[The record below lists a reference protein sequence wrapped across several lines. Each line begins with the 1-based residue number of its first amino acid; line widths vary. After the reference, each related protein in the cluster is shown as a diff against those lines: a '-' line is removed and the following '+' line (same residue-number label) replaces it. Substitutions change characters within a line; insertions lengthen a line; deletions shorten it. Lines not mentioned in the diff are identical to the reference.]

1 MLSHTQRRL
10 HRLGL
15 AAWVAFLLLVLAGL
29 EAVGQGALQSPPLGH
44 PARWGAWVAG
54 RPASDVVF
62 AGLRLMTMGLT
73 WYLLATSAI
82 GVALRGFDLVRLTRL
97 ADAVTLPGVRRLLT
111 GAVGLSVSAASLV
124 GAASQAGAATGRG
137 GPTGWGV
144 PAVTSALLA
153 AGSGAVMTRLPPAG
167 PFATSP
173 STAAPPAAAP
183 PPSTAAPPATA
194 APPPSTA
201 LPPATARLG
210 PPGTGTDPSPTTP
223 GPATGANPAAPSVH
237 GPSPAPWVVR
247 RGDNL
252 WSVAEANLARTWGRR
267 PTDSEVD
274 RYWLRLIEANRSR
287 LADLGNPDLIFAGQV
302 FELPPP

>member
-183 PPSTAAPPATA
+183 PPSTAAPPATPRPLLRV
-194 APPPSTA
+194 PPPRPPPRPLLRVPPSRPPPRGSAHQAPVLTRRRRPLA
-201 LPPATARLG
+201 QRPVPIRPLPAFTGRRLRPGWSGGATISGR
-210 PPGTGTDPSPTTP
+210 
-223 GPATGANPAAPSVH
+223 
-237 GPSPAPWVVR
+237 W
-247 RGDNL
+247 
-252 WSVAEANLARTWGRR
+252 RR
-267 PTDSEVD
+267 PTWPVPGGAA
-274 RYWLRLIEANRSR
+274 LPTQRSI
-287 LADLGNPDLIFAGQV
+287 ATGFA
-302 FELPPP
+302 